1 MWSLTL
7 SDSNGTQ
14 THNNIVRIL
23 DLCRE
28 YLFVRYI
35 WLYVL
40 IISCTRFKVNLHSIA
55 AWMSMYSLFKAGWSD
70 WNEYLNIFGGCI
82 SVPNYN
88 NVLDDYVTDR
98 LKREIER
105 IL

>member
-1 MWSLTL
+1 
-7 SDSNGTQ
+7 
-14 THNNIVRIL
+14 
-23 DLCRE
+23 
-28 YLFVRYI
+28 
-35 WLYVL
+35 
-40 IISCTRFKVNLHSIA
+40 
-55 AWMSMYSLFKAGWSD
+55 MSMYSLFKAGWSD